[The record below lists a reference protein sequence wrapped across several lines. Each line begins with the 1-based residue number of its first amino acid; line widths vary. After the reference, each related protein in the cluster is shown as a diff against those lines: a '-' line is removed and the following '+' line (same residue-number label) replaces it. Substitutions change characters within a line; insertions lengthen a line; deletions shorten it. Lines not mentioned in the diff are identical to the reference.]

1 MNSSNNNNYCNNNNN
16 NNNRL
21 FAYFI
26 YQQGDK
32 KIFEK
37 VFFQLNKTLN
47 FNNNKKLNSNNNN
60 VDNENKNE
68 NKINFEFK
76 FNNNFTCEPSSIF
89 YLKNEENKK
98 LLKKIVQKIN
108 TNNGDAQYENIRI
121 ICDISNDFALH
132 SFLFNLNIANILM
145 NICIQ
150 DLICDDTAVNYNKN
164 DFNNNDNN
172 GNNTNI
178 YFHNNEKDI
187 NNNNNNIFNSNKHDI
202 NNNNKNSNENNKK
215 FDENIEKFNKN
226 KKTKL
231 MHDSSRFFL
240 NEWTIPY
247 CLKTLKNLMRTSIIC
262 EQIIF
267 NDKFLKFL
275 ISLFENKNKEKNIY
289 NFFCGEDD
297 VKGICIKKSILEI
310 FNLLKKYNFSKKNDA
325 TWKKNIVENCTEN
338 FHFILKTNFYI

>member
-1 MNSSNNNNYCNNNNN
+1 MNSSNNNNNCNNNNN

-37 VFFQLNKTLN
+37 VFSQLNNTLN
-47 FNNNKKLNSNNNN
+47 FNNKKLNNNNN
-60 VDNENKNE
+60 NNADTENINE

-76 FNNNFTCEPSSIF
+76 IDNNFICEPSSIF
-89 YLKNEENKK
+89 YLKNLENKN
-98 LLKKIVQKIN
+98 LLKTIVEKIN
-108 TNNGDAQYENIRI
+108 TNNGNAQFENVRI

-145 NICIQ
+145 IICIQ
-150 DLICDDTAVNYNKN
+150 NLFCGDTAVNYNKN
-164 DFNNNDNN
+164 DFNNNGKN

-187 NNNNNNIFNSNKHDI
+187 NNNNNIFNSNKHE
-202 NNNNKNSNENNKK
+202 NNNYNNKNSNDNNKK
-215 FDENIEKFNKN
+215 LDDDIEKFNKN
-226 KKTKL
+226 KKTKF
-231 MHDSSRFFL
+231 MHNSSRFFL

-247 CLKTLKNLMRTSIIC
+247 CLKTLKNLMRTSFIC
-262 EQIIF
+262 EQIIL

-275 ISLFENKNKEKNIY
+275 ITLFENKNKEKNIY

-325 TWKKNIVENCTEN
+325 NWKKNIVENCTES
-338 FHFILKTNFYI
+338 FHFILKTNFFI